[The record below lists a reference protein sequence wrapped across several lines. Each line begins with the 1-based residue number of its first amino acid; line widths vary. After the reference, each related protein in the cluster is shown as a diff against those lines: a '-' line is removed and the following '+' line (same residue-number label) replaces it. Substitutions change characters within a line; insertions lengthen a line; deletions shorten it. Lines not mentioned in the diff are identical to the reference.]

1 MIPTRTP
8 AKWKR
13 AKAFSDARNI
23 LLEETGPIS
32 QKDNI
37 NDFKSMCTDK
47 GRSVWATIMLG
58 SVKILRQTHEHWKK
72 TIEVN

>member
-23 LLEETGPIS
+23 LLEETGPIL

-47 GRSVWATIMLG
+47 GRSA
-58 SVKILRQTHEHWKK
+58 
-72 TIEVN
+72 